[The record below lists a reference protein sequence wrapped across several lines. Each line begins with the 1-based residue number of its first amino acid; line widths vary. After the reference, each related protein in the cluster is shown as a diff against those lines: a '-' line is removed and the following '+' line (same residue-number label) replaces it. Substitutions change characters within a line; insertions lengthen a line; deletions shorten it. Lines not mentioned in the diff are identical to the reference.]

1 MPEECKQLA
10 RDHVDMMFHVF
21 CQLGYPIGLGKAA
34 EGMGLPGKSS
44 TEAQKLA
51 PNMWA
56 DGLYDEI
63 LDYVAQ
69 DARATLSVGQA
80 CEERSE
86 ICWITRK
93 GYPTCKPLPDGW
105 LTVTQ
110 AMALPE
116 PDTSWMDSPMLRTKF
131 TDWL

>member
-1 MPEECKQLA
+1 MVNQIRDPHPVA
-10 RDHVDMMFHVF
+10 RRSEPPALSNS
-21 CQLGYPIGLGKAA
+21 CT
-34 EGMGLPGKSS
+34 S
-44 TEAQKLA
+44 
-51 PNMWA
+51 
-56 DGLYDEI
+56 DER
-63 LDYVAQ
+63 VN
-69 DARATLSVGQA
+69 RRPFSVGQT
-80 CEERSE
+80 CEERGE

-116 PDTSWMDSPMLRTKF
+116 PDTSWMDTPMLHTRF